1 MNAHVDEIIV
11 KDNKA
16 IGVRVCKSSSLD
28 TGKPS
33 DEEKPQMTEIYA
45 PVIINATGM
54 HTLYNKL
61 LPQDLPLV
69 KEFKKSNKT
78 IPSYGH
84 NYLFVAIKGIF
95 SFLTVFHTQKCF
107 HIFTSW
113 SWGIFSTLELL
124 NFVIQPNIACE

>member
-1 MNAHVDEIIV
+1 VNAHVDEIIV
-11 KDNKA
+11 NDNKA

-28 TGKPS
+28 SGKQS
-33 DEEKPQMTEIYA
+33 DEKPEMTEIYA

-69 KEFKKSNKT
+69 NEFKKSNKT

-84 NYLFVAIKGIF
+84 NYLFVAIKGK
-95 SFLTVFHTQKCF
+95 L
-107 HIFTSW
+107 
-113 SWGIFSTLELL
+113 
-124 NFVIQPNIACE
+124 